1 MADFDYQGVDRSGK
15 RVQGTITAPSE
26 GDVRVSLRQKG
37 VRPTRISPKR
47 GAGASGGSLFAGLSL
62 GGGSA
67 KPSLDLKQRILFT
80 RQLQVMVSSGIPLV
94 QALDILA
101 EQTIDASLKRIL
113 TEMKDRVNQGAF
125 FWEGLAQ
132 YPKAFSKIYVSL
144 VRAGESSGS
153 LDTVLKRL
161 TRYLEDVDRLRKM
174 VIGALTYPAIVSVV
188 GVLIVA
194 IMLIF
199 VIPKFESMINS
210 NGGEMPL
217 PTQIVINLS
226 HFMGDHWI
234 VIFGAIGTAAVVTV
248 RFISTPEG
256 KVVFDKFLYGLPL
269 FGDLIQKSSIAA
281 FARTMQ
287 TLLAAGVNLIDAVDI
302 CKDTIENTVV
312 AEAVGKI
319 RGEVEVGKTL
329 GAVVSRLA
337 VFPRMAV
344 QMIGVGEATGNLDKM
359 LEKVADFY
367 EAEVE
372 SAVAAMGKL
381 IEPLILVFLGGAVAG
396 MLVAMYLPMF
406 KMAGG
411 V

>member
-15 RVQGTITAPSE
+15 RVQGTISAPSE
-26 GDVRVSLRQKG
+26 GDVRVSLRQQG

-47 GAGASGGSLFAGLSL
+47 GSGGAKGSLFAGFSL
-62 GGGSA
+62 TGA
-67 KPSLDLKQRILFT
+67 PAQPSLDLKQRILFT

-101 EQTIDASLKRIL
+101 EQTIDASLKKIL
-113 TEMKDRVNQGAF
+113 TEMKERVNQGAF
-125 FWEGLAQ
+125 FWEGLAL

-144 VRAGESSGS
+144 VRAGEASGS

-161 TRYLEDVDRLRKM
+161 TRYLEDTDRLRKM

-194 IMLIF
+194 VMLIF
-199 VIPKFESMINS
+199 VIPKFESMITS

-217 PTQIVINLS
+217 PTQIVINMS
-226 HFMGDHWI
+226 HFMGDHWM
-234 VIFGAIGTAAVVTV
+234 VIFGAVGIAAVAVI
-248 RFISTPEG
+248 RFIATPEG

-287 TLLAAGVNLIDAVDI
+287 TLLAAGVNLVDAVDI
-302 CKDTIENTVV
+302 CKNTVENAVV

-319 RGEVEVGKTL
+319 RGEVEIGKTL
-329 GAVVSRLA
+329 GAVVSRLT